1 MHGCASGSLLLVNAG
16 VDSMGGVIDGGV
28 EISSAPSPHQSSD
41 LEKTQAELRE
51 TFSAAEKYRR
61 ELEFLQKGGD
71 PLDLKVGTAA
81 SISLQSTSLTD
92 QHPEQFVTSEVK
104 GSFAITA
111 SPHGDSVESS
121 GRLGALSV
129 GEPNS
134 ADNLMLFDGNNKF
147 REVERILTKESGESV
162 ALELPKKSYERR
174 IRSRPNRHASRDTK
188 GLVHNV
194 ENQEHKHLSNSNS
207 SNPKSS
213 NVGLTLKNLGSNS
226 CLDIK
231 SNGTQTQISD
241 TQEIP
246 LSMSPVEP
254 GSVGNIE
261 QEKLSGSEHPPDV
274 DANTVDDLSLLG
286 QTKGFDSKS
295 SCCQTDQ
302 SLDGN
307 SKNEVPSSIQNVTS
321 NGTIELNIAS
331 KEAPC
336 MEGSGVN
343 TVKDDKILSINNDN
357 NEIDHKV
364 KEEEEGLKESESESA
379 LQHELKKSVCS
390 TGIDLD
396 GCTTSEIE
404 RNPLGTDCTLLQ
416 ESTLSLRCSI
426 DDAEQNVCSQN
437 NLKLA
442 TKEHEDSILEEARI
456 IEEKRKRIA
465 GLTVGIFKSE
475 SNHTSHWHFV
485 LEEMSW
491 LANDFAQERLWKVTA
506 AAQISQRAA
515 YTSRVRFQQ
524 QNSLRMQKK
533 VAHTLAEAVMEFW
546 HTLQVKCHGLELEG
560 TKKDSMVGL
569 DQYGMRFL
577 EYNNSNAQYNSAQ
590 APVTPD
596 RISDLG
602 ITDVSWEDNLTEENL
617 FYIVPP
623 GAVEAYRKTIESHL
637 LQSERTGS
645 SMQEEVDVNGYD
657 DVADN
662 TLEEDEGETSTYY
675 LPGAFEGSRMSK
687 PTQKKRKQNQPFK
700 SYVGRPYETGADLSF
715 PQPLERNIGTQPS
728 VISGKRPATSIN
740 VSIPTKRV
748 RTASRP
754 RFTGASG
761 YNNNNNNQAPNRTD
775 ASSGDTNSFQDEQSS
790 LHGGYQI
797 PNNMEAESVGDY
809 EKQLHFDM
817 TEVSNRPKKKKKGST
832 FDHRWQLDSNFQNNE
847 QKEHSK
853 RRLDT
858 RQFDSNGNSVGSQM
872 SNMSNPN
879 KFMKL
884 LVRDRGR
891 KAKLLKT
898 PVGQQQG
905 SGSPWSLFE
914 DQALVVLVHDMGAN
928 WELISDA
935 INSTLQFKCISRNS
949 KECKER
955 HRILMDRNSGDGADS
970 AEDSGSSQPYPST
983 LPGIPE
989 GSARQ
994 LFQRLQGPME
1004 EDTLKSHFEKIIVIS
1019 RKLHYKKSQKD
1030 NQDPKQLQQPH
1041 GSHALALSQVIPNN
1055 LNGGPVLTPLD
1066 LCEPISSTPD
1076 FLPVNYQAPHTGAP
1090 MVPGSTPAPS
1100 LPSSNLV
1107 FSSHLSS
1114 TPSGPISPSVGVRE
1128 GRYGIPRPGMD
1139 DQHRM
1144 QQYNQMLSAR
1154 NMQPSTLPLPHSDRG
1169 VRGMLP
1175 GVMNGM
1181 NRGMMMT
1188 RPPPLQGVNN
1198 SNPQSMMNTSQVRS
1212 REAVHMIR
1220 NPDHQRQIMV
1230 PDAQMQVSQG
1240 GTTQGIPA
1248 YPSGIASF
1256 PQPPVQPYPHMP
1268 TTNSHPHPHHLQGPS
1283 QNPAFGMRLMKERQL
1298 QQQRLRQ
1305 QHFAASNPVTPHG
1318 QPQLPVSS
1326 PQSQSSSAQ
1335 SSPVTQQLQKPASAG
1350 LVRNPQTGAGG
1361 NTVKPQRRPPQ
1372 QFQPPGGRP
1381 QLAAKVVKG
1390 VGGGS
1395 GRGTAGD
1402 NGFVAEKG
1410 EMHHHMVQSGPSVKR
1425 LPGQPQPQ
1433 QKVKLGM
1440 GSQSQLTAAQKIVLQ
1455 NRKVN
1460 PSDSPASKLQARGAT
1475 LPLPLTK
1482 PNSQTSCDDSGD
1494 PNRKVEFETPETQT
1508 ETTTSASAEHAV
1520 NLKQQSSSD
1529 SSRLHS

>member
-81 SISLQSTSLTD
+81 SVSLQSTSLTD

-129 GEPNS
+129 VEPNS

-162 ALELPKKSYERR
+162 ALELPKKSYKRR

-194 ENQEHKHLSNSNS
+194 DNQEHKHLSNSNS
-207 SNPKSS
+207 SNPKSP
-213 NVGLTLKNLGSNS
+213 NVGLTLKNL
-226 CLDIK
+226 
-231 SNGTQTQISD
+231 
-241 TQEIP
+241 
-246 LSMSPVEP
+246 EP
-254 GSVGNIE
+254 GSVGHIE

-274 DANTVDDLSLLG
+274 DAHTVDDLSLLG

-295 SCCQTDQ
+295 SCCQTDR

-321 NGTIELNIAS
+321 NGTMELTIAS

-343 TVKDDKILSINNDN
+343 TVKDDKIPSINNDN
-357 NEIDHKV
+357 SEIDPRL

-390 TGIDLD
+390 T
-396 GCTTSEIE
+396 
-404 RNPLGTDCTLLQ
+404 
-416 ESTLSLRCSI
+416 
-426 DDAEQNVCSQN
+426 EQNVCSQN

-465 GLTVGIFKSE
+465 GLTAGIFKSE

-524 QNSLRMQKK
+524 QNSSRMQKK

-560 TKKDSMVGL
+560 AKKDSMAGL

-577 EYNNSNAQYNSAQ
+577 EYNSSNAQYNSAQ

-687 PTQKKRKQNQPFK
+687 PTQKKRKQSQPFK

-715 PQPLERNIGTQPS
+715 PQSLDRNIGTQPS

-740 VSIPTKRV
+740 VSIPTKR
-748 RTASRP
+748 
-754 RFTGASG
+754 
-761 YNNNNNNQAPNRTD
+761 
-775 ASSGDTNSFQDEQSS
+775 DEQSS

-853 RRLDT
+853 RRLDA

-891 KAKLLKT
+891 KAKSLKT

-1076 FLPVNYQAPHTGAP
+1076 FLPVNYQAPHTGAS
-1090 MVPGSTPAPS
+1090 MVPGSTPSPS
-1100 LPSSNLV
+1100 PSPSPSPAATSVASSNLV

-1139 DQHRM
+1139 DQHRL

-1154 NMQPSTLPLPHSDRG
+1154 NMQPLPHSDRA

-1175 GVMNGM
+1175 GVM

-1188 RPPPLQGVNN
+1188 RPPQLQGLNN
-1198 SNPQSMMNTSQVRS
+1198 SNPQSIGQPNS
-1212 REAVHMIR
+1212 HMIR
-1220 NPDHQRQIMV
+1220 IPDHQRQIMV
-1230 PDAQMQVSQG
+1230 PDAQG

-1248 YPSGIASF
+1248 YPTGIASF

-1268 TTNSHPHPHHLQGPS
+1268 TTNSHPHPHHLQGPP

-1350 LVRNPQTGAGG
+1350 LVRNPQTG

-1390 VGGGS
+1390 AGVGGGG

-1410 EMHHHMVQSGPSVKR
+1410 EMVQSGPSGLNQKR

-1455 NRKVN
+1455 NRKAN
-1460 PSDSPASKLQARGAT
+1460 PSDSTASKLQARGAT
-1475 LPLPLTK
+1475 LPLPLPLTK
-1482 PNSQTSCDDSGD
+1482 PSSQTPCDDSGD
-1494 PNRKVEFETPETQT
+1494 PNRKVEFQTPET
-1508 ETTTSASAEHAV
+1508 ETTTSASAEHTIRPFR
-1520 NLKQQSSSD
+1520 L
-1529 SSRLHS
+1529 SRLLFTCNINVQMTFIVAFHQADLSVSVFDERHAMERDGERYRGTRLSCMCYFIKLQKIATYLKLKKAYQC

>member
-16 VDSMGGVIDGGV
+16 VDSMGGAIDGGV
-28 EISSAPSPHQSSD
+28 EISSAPSPHQSSV

-81 SISLQSTSLTD
+81 SVSLQSTSLTD

-162 ALELPKKSYERR
+162 ALELPKKSYKRR

-194 ENQEHKHLSNSNS
+194 ENQELKHLSNSNS
-207 SNPKSS
+207 SNPKSP

-254 GSVGNIE
+254 GSVGHIE

-274 DANTVDDLSLLG
+274 DAHTVDHLSLLG

-321 NGTIELNIAS
+321 NGAIELNIAS

-343 TVKDDKILSINNDN
+343 TVKDDKILSINNDK
-357 NEIDHKV
+357 NEIDPKL

-379 LQHELKKSVCS
+379 LQHELDKSVCS
-390 TGIDLD
+390 T
-396 GCTTSEIE
+396 
-404 RNPLGTDCTLLQ
+404 
-416 ESTLSLRCSI
+416 
-426 DDAEQNVCSQN
+426 EQNVCSQN

-465 GLTVGIFKSE
+465 GLTDGIFKSE

-524 QNSLRMQKK
+524 QNSSRMQKK

-560 TKKDSMVGL
+560 AKKDSMAGL

-687 PTQKKRKQNQPFK
+687 PTQKKRKQSQPFK
-700 SYVGRPYETGADLSF
+700 SYVGRPYEPGADLSF
-715 PQPLERNIGTQPS
+715 PQSLERNIGTQPS

-740 VSIPTKRV
+740 VSIPTKR
-748 RTASRP
+748 
-754 RFTGASG
+754 
-761 YNNNNNNQAPNRTD
+761 
-775 ASSGDTNSFQDEQSS
+775 DEQSS

-817 TEVSNRPKKKKKGST
+817 TEVSNRPKKKKKLQGST
-832 FDHRWQLDSNFQNNE
+832 FDHRWQLGSNFQNNE

-1076 FLPVNYQAPHTGAP
+1076 FLPVNYQAPHMGAP
-1090 MVPGSTPAPS
+1090 MVPGSTSTPAPS

-1114 TPSGPISPSVGVRE
+1114 TPSGSISPSVGVRE

-1175 GVMNGM
+1175 GVMN
-1181 NRGMMMT
+1181 RGMMMT

-1198 SNPQSMMNTSQVRS
+1198 SNPQSVMNTGQVRS

-1220 NPDHQRQIMV
+1220 NPDQQRQIMV

-1248 YPSGIASF
+1248 YPTGIASF
-1256 PQPPVQPYPHMP
+1256 PQPPVQPYPISPHMP
-1268 TTNSHPHPHHLQGPS
+1268 TTNSHPHHLQGPP

-1350 LVRNPQTGAGG
+1350 LVRNPQTGTGG

-1390 VGGGS
+1390 SGS

-1410 EMHHHMVQSGPSVKR
+1410 EMHHMVQSGPSGLNQKR

-1433 QKVKLGM
+1433 QKVKMGM

-1455 NRKVN
+1455 NRKAN
-1460 PSDSPASKLQARGAT
+1460 PSDSPAATASKLQARGAT
-1475 LPLPLTK
+1475 LPLPLPLTK

-1508 ETTTSASAEHAV
+1508 ETTTNASASAEHAIRPFR
-1520 NLKQQSSSD
+1520 L
-1529 SSRLHS
+1529 SRLLFTCNTNVQMTFIVAFRQAG